1 MYEIL
6 VILREQYVV
15 KINFYLI
22 VFIIFFIFY
31 RIKEL

>member
-6 VILREQYVV
+6 VILRDQYVV

-22 VFIIFFIFY
+22 VFIIFYIFY

>member
-6 VILREQYVV
+6 VILRDQYVV
-15 KINFYLI
+15 NINFYLI